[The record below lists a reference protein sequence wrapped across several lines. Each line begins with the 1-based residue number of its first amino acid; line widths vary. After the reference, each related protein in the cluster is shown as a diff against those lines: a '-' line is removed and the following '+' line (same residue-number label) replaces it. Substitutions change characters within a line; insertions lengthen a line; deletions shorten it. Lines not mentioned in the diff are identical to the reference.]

1 MFPLHR
7 DQRVQA
13 AQDVSQAAAELAEPD
28 AAAET
33 ALAVPPDPAELSAR
47 IDELRRRFDLARSV
61 PLEAVL
67 ILGDA
72 ERVARELKDGCL
84 RLGLGHAAEALG
96 LLGTSLRRAELLN
109 PVHMDLLQL
118 ELEAVRALFRL
129 DPRPAAAHAE
139 ELLRTLRLA
148 ARQQFEND

>member
-1 MFPLHR
+1 MFPLQR
-7 DQRVQA
+7 DRRGQA
-13 AQDVSQAAAELAEPD
+13 AQDVAQD
-28 AAAET
+28 AADPVAE
-33 ALAVPPDPAELSAR
+33 AVVATPPDPAEMSAR
-47 IDELRRRFDLARSV
+47 IDDLRRRFDQARSV

-84 RLGLGHAAEALG
+84 RLGLSHAAEALG
-96 LLGTSLRRAELLN
+96 LLGASLRRAELLN

-129 DPRPAAAHAE
+129 DPRPLAAHAE

-148 ARQQFEND
+148 ARQQFESD